1 MNFEEFK
8 QQVME
13 DLPGALP
20 ERLSNVEIEPVSVTK
35 LQHGSY
41 DGITIREEGSNIGMN
56 LDLSGLFERME
67 KGTAYDEVLAEAVAI
82 ISNATAQAPK
92 IDVDRLMDYEQLKE
106 TLSIQVVP
114 TASNEEMLQNIPHKE
129 MEDLSMVYR
138 FVVGQDE
145 SGTQT
150 ILVTNKLLEQ
160 YGITEDQ
167 LHEDAMENAPVF
179 KPVQI
184 RSMTEVLAEMMGADF
199 AEDMGLPTPDVGDMM
214 YVASTPG
221 GSFGAGVITYPEFMD
236 QAAEKVGGD
245 FYVLPS
251 SVHEVLIV
259 PDKGERSCA
268 ELENMVKEVN
278 STQVDI
284 QDQLSDKVYHYD
296 SKEHIFELAE
306 KYEKRVFDKEIDAE
320 KSVVKDLKDKA
331 KEASK
336 AVKKDVIEHPKTKG
350 GEAL

>member
-8 QQVME
+8 QQIVE

-41 DGITIREEGSNIGMN
+41 DGITIREEGSNIRMN
-56 LDLSGLFERME
+56 LDLTRLYDRME
-67 KGTAYDEVLAEAVAI
+67 TGTAYDDVLAEAVAV
-82 ISNATAQAPK
+82 ISNATAQAPN
-92 IDVDRLMDYEQLKE
+92 IDVDRLMDYDQLKE

-114 TASNEEMLQNIPHKE
+114 TASNAEMLENIPHKE

-145 SGTQT
+145 SGMQT

-160 YGITEDQ
+160 YSISEDQ
-167 LHEDAMENAPVF
+167 LHADAMENALVS
-179 KPVQI
+179 KHVQI
-184 RSMTEVLAEMMGADF
+184 RSMTEVLAEMMGQDF
-199 AEDMGLPTPDVGDMM
+199 AENMGLPTPDVGDMM

-221 GSFGAGVITYPEFMD
+221 GNFGAGVITYPEFMD
-236 QAAEKVGGD
+236 QASEKVGGD

-259 PDKGERSCA
+259 PDR
-268 ELENMVKEVN
+268 ELLKVK
-278 STQVDI
+278 
-284 QDQLSDKVYHYD
+284 
-296 SKEHIFELAE
+296 
-306 KYEKRVFDKEIDAE
+306 
-320 KSVVKDLKDKA
+320 
-331 KEASK
+331 
-336 AVKKDVIEHPKTKG
+336 
-350 GEAL
+350 

>member
-8 QQVME
+8 QQIIE
-13 DLPGALP
+13 DLPGNLP
-20 ERLSNVEIEPVSVTK
+20 ERLSQVEIEPISVEK

-41 DGITIREEGSNIGMN
+41 DGISIREEGSNIGMN
-56 LDLSGLFERME
+56 LDLTRLYERME
-67 KGTAYDEVLAEAVAI
+67 TGTSYDDVMAEAVAI
-82 ISNATAQAPK
+82 ISNATAQAPN

-106 TLSIQVVP
+106 TLAIQVVP
-114 TASNEEMLQNIPHKE
+114 TASNEEMLKNIPHKE

-145 SGTQT
+145 NGSQT
-150 ILVTNKLLEQ
+150 ILVTNKLLDQ

-167 LHEDAMENAPVF
+167 LHQDAMENAPVF

-184 RSMTEVLAEMMGADF
+184 RSMTEVLAEMMGMDF
-199 AEDMGLPTPDVGDMM
+199 AEEMGLPTPDVGDMM

-259 PDKGERSCA
+259 PDRGERSCA
-268 ELENMVKEVN
+268 ELESMVRDVN
-278 STQVDI
+278 STQVAI
-284 QDQLSDKVYHYD
+284 EDQLSDKVYHYD
-296 SKEHIFELAE
+296 SKEHVFELAE
-306 KYEKRVFDKEIDAE
+306 KYEKRVFDKEQEAE
-320 KSVVKDLKDKA
+320 KSVMKDLKDKS

-336 AVKKDVIEHPKTKG
+336 SVKKDVIEHPKNKG

>member
-8 QQVME
+8 QQITE

-56 LDLSGLFERME
+56 LDLTRLYDRME
-67 KGTAYDEVLAEAVAI
+67 TGTAYDDVLAEAVAV
-82 ISNATAQAPK
+82 ISNATAQAPN
-92 IDVDRLMDYEQLKE
+92 IDVDRLMDYDQLKE

-114 TASNEEMLQNIPHKE
+114 TASNAEMLENIPHKE

-145 SGTQT
+145 SGMQT

-160 YGITEDQ
+160 YGISEDQ
-167 LHEDAMENAPVF
+167 LHADAMENAPVF

-184 RSMTEVLAEMMGADF
+184 RSMTEVLAEMMGQDF

-221 GSFGAGVITYPEFMD
+221 GNFGAGVITYPEFMD
-236 QAAEKVGGD
+236 QASEKVGGD

-259 PDKGERSCA
+259 PDRGERSCA
-268 ELENMVKEVN
+268 ELESMVRDVN
-278 STQVDI
+278 ATQVEVEDR
-284 QDQLSDKVYHYD
+284 LSDKVYHYD

-306 KYEKRVFDKEIDAE
+306 KYERRVFDKEQETE

-331 KEASK
+331 HEASK
-336 AVKKDVIEHPKTKG
+336 AVKKDTIEHPKNKG

>member
-56 LDLSGLFERME
+56 LDLTRLYDRME
-67 KGTAYDEVLAEAVAI
+67 TGTAYDEVLSEAVAV
-82 ISNATAQAPK
+82 ISNATAQAPN
-92 IDVDRLMDYEQLKE
+92 IDVDRLMDYEQLRE

-114 TASNEEMLQNIPHKE
+114 TASNAEMLENIPHKE

-167 LHEDAMENAPVF
+167 LHNDAMENAPVF

-184 RSMTEVLAEMMGADF
+184 RSMTEVLAEMMGQDF

-221 GSFGAGVITYPEFMD
+221 GNFGAGVITYPEFMD
-236 QAAEKVGGD
+236 QASEKVGGD

-259 PDKGERSCA
+259 PDRGERSCA
-268 ELENMVKEVN
+268 ELESMVREVN
-278 STQVDI
+278 STQVEAEDR
-284 QDQLSDKVYHYD
+284 LSDKVYHYD
-296 SKEHIFELAE
+296 SNSL
-306 KYEKRVFDKEIDAE
+306 
-320 KSVVKDLKDKA
+320 L
-331 KEASK
+331 
-336 AVKKDVIEHPKTKG
+336 
-350 GEAL
+350 